1 MAEGESPS
9 VSKLGEYDRG
19 RLASTA
25 LKKNFLKLSKVLAT
39 EDVSSTIFSQD
50 LISEELFDEVL
61 TASKRSGIG
70 ARLVR
75 VLQEK
80 VQANPSNFEVICE
93 ILRNN
98 GSGDL
103 SLLLKGVCSESH
115 DTITSPV

>member
-1 MAEGESPS
+1 MAEGES

-19 RLASTA
+19 RLASKA

-39 EDVSSTIFSQD
+39 EDISSTIFSQD

-61 TASKRSGIG
+61 TAPKRSGIG

-80 VQANPSNFEVICE
+80 VQANPDNFDAIFE
-93 ILRNN
+93 ILRKN

-103 SLLLKGVCSESH
+103 SSLLKGVY
-115 DTITSPV
+115 TWYT